1 MESPTLHPL
10 RRAREERGVSRF
22 ALAIALGVTE
32 RTIAR
37 WEAGQGSPS
46 IDQAFHIA
54 DVLSVAIDELRGTD
68 AA

>member
-1 MESPTLHPL
+1 MHPL
-10 RRAREERGVSRF
+10 RRAREDRGVSRF

-46 IDQAFHIA
+46 IDQAFAIA
-54 DVLSVAIDELRGTD
+54 DSLGVAIDDLRSGE